1 MACAVALCVGVAVPT
16 QAQSSAT
23 ELAAGVQADV
33 TGGYD
38 SNPQLAVS
46 PNARRQ
52 TVPESDA
59 GPGSSAVAA
68 AVVDAY
74 GVWGRSAWFGLGAGG
89 DFRAY
94 HSGDARH
101 DSALRAFGGV
111 LVAAHE
117 LSLSAHV
124 GRYDASF
131 SLDDAWYGTLAPTLR
146 LALSPT
152 WSLGVE
158 PRIGFRD
165 YAQGAQTNVDLGG
178 GADLQLRG
186 STWLARLGGDLD
198 RRFSTDG
205 DANRT
210 QLVPFA
216 LFAWRVTDWA
226 LSMRLSMFARWFDAG
241 AQDGLEHTA
250 ELQGR
255 ARLSSVL
262 WLTSQIGF
270 GVARGQQDSLSYE
283 RVTAMLGLSATWQRE
298 DDELPRSVDRTVQ
311 GPARVNE
318 SGTRFEVCH
327 AGARSI
333 AVIGTFNDWSAERG
347 KLTESSPGCFV
358 GELFVPAGRHRYQW
372 LIDGEVVRPDSAP
385 SYAADG
391 FGGEDAVL
399 VVPE

>member
-1 MACAVALCVGVAVPT
+1 L
-16 QAQSSAT
+16 
-23 ELAAGVQADV
+23 
-33 TGGYD
+33 
-38 SNPQLAVS
+38 
-46 PNARRQ
+46 
-52 TVPESDA
+52 
-59 GPGSSAVAA
+59 
-68 AVVDAY
+68 DAY
-74 GVWGRSAWFGLGAGG
+74 GVWGRSAWIGAGVGG

-111 LVAAHE
+111 LVADHE
-117 LSLSAHV
+117 LSLSV
-124 GRYDASF
+124 QLGRYDASF
-131 SLDDAWYGTLAPTLR
+131 SLDNAWYGSLAPTLR
-146 LALSPT
+146 LALSRA

-158 PRIGFRD
+158 PRLGFRD
-165 YAQGAQTNVDLGG
+165 YSQGAQTNVDLGG

-198 RRFSTDG
+198 RRFSTD
-205 DANRT
+205 DYADRT

-226 LSMRLSMFARWFDAG
+226 LTMRVSMFARWFDAA

-255 ARLSSVL
+255 ARLSSWL
-262 WLTSQIGF
+262 WLTSQVGF
-270 GVARGQQDSLSYE
+270 GVARGQQNALTYE
-283 RVTAMLGLSATWQRE
+283 RVTAMVGLSATWQRE
-298 DDELPRSVDRTVQ
+298 DDELPRSVDRSVQ
-311 GPARVNE
+311 GPARVND

-327 AGARSI
+327 AGAHSI

-347 KLTESSPGCFV
+347 KLTESSDGCFV
-358 GELFVPAGRHRYQW
+358 GELSVPAGRHRYQW